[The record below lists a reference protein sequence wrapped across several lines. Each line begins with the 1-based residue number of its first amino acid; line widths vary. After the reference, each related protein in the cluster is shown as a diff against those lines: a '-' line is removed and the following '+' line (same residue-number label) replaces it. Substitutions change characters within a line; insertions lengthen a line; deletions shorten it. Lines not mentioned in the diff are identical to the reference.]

1 MQQIKVRRSLRK
13 RKVNSGKNKKRLYTG
28 LLAAVLLITSGP
40 KFIRTVQTERTQNE
54 LLQETLEATA
64 QIAGEGNVIITD
76 LEYIDWTVGD
86 YYYPGSEQIYVDDG
100 VLPALKKGKDYWL
113 MLSDFISPEFTAQ
126 LEIQGYTFKLLLENG
141 SLGTHPVKVYMLE
154 ESK

>member
-40 KFIRTVQTERTQNE
+40 QFIRTVQTERTQNE

-86 YYYPGSEQIYVDDG
+86 YYYPGSEQIYVGDG

-113 MLSDFISPEFTAQ
+113 MLSGKLSEEMTAGLQ
-126 LEIQGYTFKLLLENG
+126 RQGYVPEILVEQG
-141 SLGTHPVKVYMLE
+141 IIGTNPVVVYELKE
-154 ESK
+154 YK